1 MADAPELHGIALED
15 VLADILRV
23 ADAIAN
29 DGWSPDFIVGIGR
42 GGLAPAVYLS
52 HRLDRPM
59 LSIDHSAGIAA
70 FADDRIADIAR
81 MSIEGRRLLLVDDIN
96 DSGETIRHI
105 RTRFE
110 DNGGDGGNLRVAVL
124 IDNVRSTAAVDYR
137 GRTIDRDVDKR
148 WFVFPWEAVA
158 SNAAIVR
165 EALSV
170 PERLA

>member
-1 MADAPELHGIALED
+1 MAHAPQLHGIAQED
-15 VLADILRV
+15 FLADILRV
-23 ADAIAN
+23 ADTVAN
-29 DGWSPDFIVGIGR
+29 DGWSPDFVVGIGR

-59 LSIDHSAGIAA
+59 LSIDHSTGIAA
-70 FADDRIADIAR
+70 FAEDRIADIAR
-81 MSIEGRRLLLVDDIN
+81 MSVEGRRLLLVDDIN

-105 RTRFE
+105 RTLFE
-110 DNGGDGGNLRVAVL
+110 NHGGDGGNLRVAVL